1 MQVNITVD
9 LTPAEA
15 RELLGLPNIQKIQ
28 EEWLKKVE
36 ARILGDAENFSPE
49 NILNSWVAGASGNA
63 DLLRGLMSAFTGGS
77 KS

>member
-1 MQVNITVD
+1 MQINVTVD

-15 RELLGLPNIQKIQ
+15 RELLGLPNIQKLQ

-36 ARILGDAENFSPE
+36 TGILGDADSFSPE
-49 NILNSWVAGASGNA
+49 KILNSWIAGASGNA
-63 DLLRGLMSAFTGGS
+63 DLLRGLMTAFTSGG

>member
-1 MQVNITVD
+1 MQANVTVD
-9 LTPAEA
+9 LTPAEV
-15 RELLGLPNIQKIQ
+15 REFLGLPNIQKIQ

-49 NILNSWVAGASGNA
+49 NTPNSWVARASGNA
-63 DLLRGLMSAFTGGS
+63 DLLPGRMTAFTSGD